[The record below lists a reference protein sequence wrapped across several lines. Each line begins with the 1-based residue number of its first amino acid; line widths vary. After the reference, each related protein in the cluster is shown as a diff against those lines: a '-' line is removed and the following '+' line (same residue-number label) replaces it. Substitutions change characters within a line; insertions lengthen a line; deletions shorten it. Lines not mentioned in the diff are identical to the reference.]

1 MGQGDG
7 GGAAGHRHAVAH
19 AVGAGGACGG
29 VGQAELGAIDR
40 GFFVAGAVQACDGEL
55 QAGNGLACVYRTGGC
70 GAEQGLRECGV
81 GVVDGGRGDAEGGG
95 VVGAGDRKAGRH
107 VGGRYAVRHLH
118 GEAVGDGLV
127 CGERLGRCAAVVQR
141 VADHASGHGQGGGA
155 VGACLGVG
163 GAGVGG
169 APAVAGEVR
178 AVIAGR
184 AVYIAF
190 GQGNSGASRAC
201 GGIAHATGFHQLG
214 ALCACSDGGGVVG
227 ASDVYRQSFTVQ
239 EAAVAGRDGETFSLV
254 GADGIDGG
262 GVGHVDVRPVAALDV
277 QRAVGAHFL
286 DVVGHRVDHVGAA
299 SGGARE
305 AVAQGGPAVHVRRA
319 QGAGL
324 VGKGVCRCGVGQGD
338 GCWGSEHGGFVDIG
352 DAGRDRLFGGFCR
365 VSAYVGGDDG
375 EAVAGFGLKVS
386 AGFERDGA
394 GRGVDVQ
401 QSLVA
406 GGRFEAVGDS
416 TVSQRS
422 VGVGAG
428 GGVDDRRGGGVF
440 CHGAGGAAGEHGR
453 VVVQVGDRNAYRLFG
468 RFRYITTYVGG
479 DDGEA
484 VAGFGLK
491 VSAGFERDG
500 AGRGVDVQQS
510 LVAGGRFEAVGDSTV
525 SQRSVGVGAGGGVDD
540 RRGGG
545 VFCHGAGGAAGEHG
559 RVVIAVNRKLEDAR
573 CGRLG
578 VQRQIGLFGGDA
590 VEAIGQH
597 SACVVKGPCPQVV
610 GQGGA
615 FALAVDEQLD
625 GGAAQSRAREGEGVV
640 VGDAVRGVGARVL
653 ADAGDH
659 RGAGRA
665 GADQVVGVGQ
675 RSRTGGYG
683 IVASSVLDAC
693 AVGNQG
699 VGIDADAVCIRITC
713 QDFVGKAQRTGASA
727 CAVVG
732 QHDGATDVE
741 LELGFVAVGVGG
753 DKHGFAEGDGNGDGV
768 VRVQDVVLNAGGAA
782 DGWAAQHG
790 GSYVVK
796 QQCFAGRG
804 GGVADLVADLGGHAH
819 VAVGKAG
826 QIRALGRRER
836 PDAVA
841 YGGGFDQSV
850 GWGGRVGE
858 GNGDG
863 LPVLCA
869 HTGAANAQLGRFGQV
884 DLVVASLDIVDGDGG
899 GQGVDQHRATLG
911 GGGGGRATDGAVQL
925 HLDAV
930 ALAADELVC
939 PTGVVRQA
947 PAVGG
952 RVGRV

>member
-365 VSAYVGGDDG
+365 VSA
-375 EAVAGFGLKVS
+375 
-386 AGFERDGA
+386 
-394 GRGVDVQ
+394 
-401 QSLVA
+401 
-406 GGRFEAVGDS
+406 
-416 TVSQRS
+416 
-422 VGVGAG
+422 
-428 GGVDDRRGGGVF
+428 
-440 CHGAGGAAGEHGR
+440 
-453 VVVQVGDRNAYRLFG
+453 
-468 RFRYITTYVGG
+468 YVGG